1 MKEDLVDDTSSWE
14 VVTDETVQRWS
25 MPDQPAK
32 QDRSR
37 RRQQE
42 ILDAA
47 VTVFARDGIARARIA
62 DIATQAGVPLSSVYD
77 YYASKEDLAYGLPAT
92 RMGVFYAEFL
102 DRAQRVHTARERL
115 SLYLWLTADFARRN
129 PEWARILY
137 LEIWPSVAIKDVT
150 VRRSIDD
157 FARILV
163 ALIRDGKQAREWT
176 SAHDPYQT
184 AAIFIGSINQLLIT
198 WLLYGR
204 PRDLMVAVSALI
216 ERLLPLLEPAPP
228 IKPRGRRRSIRVKN
242 DVLPPDRYPSMPSE
256 CSGTLR

>member
-1 MKEDLVDDTSSWE
+1 MKEVLVDDTPPWE
-14 VVTDETVQRWS
+14 AVTDEVVQRWS
-25 MPDQPAK
+25 AADQSAK

-62 DIATQAGVPLSSVYD
+62 DIATHAGVPLSSVYD
-77 YYASKEDLAYGLPAT
+77 YYASKEDLAYALPAT
-92 RMGVFYAEFL
+92 RMGAFYAEFL
-102 DRAQRVHTARERL
+102 DRARRVNTARERL

-137 LEIWPSVAIKDVT
+137 LEIWPSVAVKDVT
-150 VRRSIDD
+150 VQRSIDD

-163 ALIRDGKQAREWT
+163 ALVRDGKQAGEWI
-176 SAHDPYQT
+176 SKHDPYQS
-184 AAIFIGSINQLLIT
+184 AAIFIGSVNQLLIT

-204 PRDLMVAVSALI
+204 PRDLMTAVSALI
-216 ERLLPLLEPAPP
+216 ERLLPLLEPILPV
-228 IKPRGRRRSIRVKN
+228 KPRGRRSRALV
-242 DVLPPDRYPSMPSE
+242 
-256 CSGTLR
+256 

>member
-1 MKEDLVDDTSSWE
+1 MNTRKSADIKEDPVGEPPSWDK
-14 VVTDETVQRWS
+14 VTEETVQRWS
-25 MPDQPAK
+25 VPDHAAK

-37 RRQQE
+37 RRQRE

-77 YYASKEDLAYGLPAT
+77 YYSSKEDLAYAVPAT
-92 RMGVFYAEFL
+92 RMGTFYAEFL
-102 DRAQRVHTARERL
+102 ERARRVKTANERL
-115 SLYLWLTADFARRN
+115 YLYLWLTADFARRN

-137 LEIWPSVAIKDVT
+137 LEIWPSVAVKDVT
-150 VRRSIDD
+150 VQRSIDD

-163 ALIRDGKQAREWT
+163 ALIRDGKRSGEWT
-176 SAHDPYQT
+176 SGHDPYQS
-184 AAIFIGSINQLLIT
+184 AAIFIGSVNQLLIT

-204 PRDLMVAVSALI
+204 PRDLMAAVSALI

-228 IKPRGRRRSIRVKN
+228 IKTRGRGLAV
-242 DVLPPDRYPSMPSE
+242 PS
-256 CSGTLR
+256 CQ